1 MAVLH
6 RAGDSD
12 SVRRVH
18 AAAESTK
25 DGGKPDLATGMLG
38 ASLTEARPGKALS
51 DMPALEPYRG
61 KAALRNLRG
70 DDGNVGIIRS
80 PVRAIVLP
88 DHLAFV
94 LNNAFGR
101 KSFHTMQIS
110 RSGHQKNLREI

>member
-12 SVRRVH
+12 SVRRFH

-25 DGGKPDLATGMLG
+25 DGGKLDLATGMLG

-51 DMPALEPYRG
+51 DMPAFEPYWG
-61 KAALRNLRG
+61 KPAVRHLRG

-88 DHLAFV
+88 DRDRSTYL
-94 LNNAFGR
+94 GR
-101 KSFHTMQIS
+101 RGRVPRPI
-110 RSGHQKNLREI
+110 LRPDLI